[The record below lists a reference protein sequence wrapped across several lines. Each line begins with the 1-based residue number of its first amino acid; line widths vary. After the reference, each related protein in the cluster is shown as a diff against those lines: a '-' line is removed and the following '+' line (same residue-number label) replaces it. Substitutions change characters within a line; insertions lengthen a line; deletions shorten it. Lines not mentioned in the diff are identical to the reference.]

1 MLVFITGLGVSNVI
15 AQTGVT
21 IETNLDSFEQGQ
33 AVMIT
38 GNAEEKSVVIQVK
51 DTTGMSILVR
61 TVMADSDGNFEL
73 EFRIAQS
80 AALGDYQIIASIVMD
95 DLPIIGTTAFEVVE
109 KSEKETQIQQ
119 TEKEKKKGGCLIAT
133 ATFGSELA
141 PQVQYLRE
149 IRDNTVLQTQSGT
162 AFMTGFNQFYYSF
175 SSSNS

>member
-1 MLVFITGLGVSNVI
+1 MKAILLLMLVFITGLGVSNVI
-15 AQTGVT
+15 AQTEVT

-51 DTTGMSILVR
+51 DPTGMSILVR

-109 KSEKETQIQQ
+109 KSEKETQI
-119 TEKEKKKGGCLIAT
+119 T
-133 ATFGSELA
+133 
-141 PQVQYLRE
+141 R
-149 IRDNTVLQTQSGT
+149 
-162 AFMTGFNQFYYSF
+162 
-175 SSSNS
+175 SSSKQ